1 MCKQQKPI
9 VDRLSTDAKYKNVT
23 VFHVDFDS
31 SKELLRQWKVSQ
43 QGTLIA
49 FKGKVEKA
57 RSTGDIEEPAIRKVF
72 EASL

>member
-9 VDRLSTDAKYKNVT
+9 VDRLSTDPKYKDVA
-23 VFHVDFDS
+23 VFSVDFDS
-31 SKELLRQWKVSQ
+31 SKDLLRQWKVAQ

-49 FKGKVEKA
+49 FKGKAEKA
-57 RSTGDIEEPAIRKVF
+57 RSTGDVEEPAVRKIF